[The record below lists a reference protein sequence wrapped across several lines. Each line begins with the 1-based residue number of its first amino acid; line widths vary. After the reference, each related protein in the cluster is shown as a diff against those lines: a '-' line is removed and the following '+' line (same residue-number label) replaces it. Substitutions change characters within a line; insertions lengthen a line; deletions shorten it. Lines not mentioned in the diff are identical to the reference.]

1 VTVVISL
8 LALVLVV
15 LLIAAVVVA
24 TLRTTLRDDPGPRP
38 ADPTYDT
45 RRPAL

>member
-1 VTVVISL
+1 MISL
-8 LALVLVV
+8 LVLVLVV

-24 TLRTTLRDDPGPRP
+24 TLRTALRDDTGPRP

-45 RRPAL
+45 RRPAP